1 MKITYEDYRDEVRQ
15 YFVCC
20 PFCGSEKLNYVAPGP
35 AGHLRFF
42 NGRDTL
48 TCEECGA
55 KWLLY
60 FRIGFLEAYIEWA
73 KLEIESRN
81 GKGREMVGKE
91 IGKEQWREMAL
102 ETRRSQV
109 ASA

>member
-1 MKITYEDYRDEVRQ
+1 MKLTYEDYRDEVRQ

-20 PFCGSEKLNYVAPGP
+20 PFCGGEKLDYVAPGP
-35 AGHLRFF
+35 AGVFRLLD
-42 NGRDTL
+42 GRDTL

-60 FRIGFLEAYIEWA
+60 FRIGFGQGYLEWA

-81 GKGREMVGKE
+81 GRGRELVGKE
-91 IGKEQWREMAL
+91 IRKDEWREKSL
-102 ETRRSQV
+102 EVRRPRQ
-109 ASA
+109 